1 MTNTQSK
8 QEETLESPPDYLP
21 CPPEPLL
28 PSNEEFDIPP
38 YKGDLNDLTERRNT
52 KLYNLWT
59 IWSDLRKNEE
69 LIKMLEVNKKDTK
82 ELKFLKGILTIVMD
96 RMGKVL
102 SDTNIVEE
110 LCCKS
115 ETAPPPTAST

>member
-1 MTNTQSK
+1 MTESSPK
-8 QEETLESPPDYLP
+8 QQTLEAPPDYLP

-28 PSNEEFDIPP
+28 PENKEFDIPP

-69 LIKMLEVNKKDTK
+69 LINMLAVNKKDSK
-82 ELKFLKGILTIVMD
+82 DMQFLKGILTIVMD

-110 LCCKS
+110 LCCKG
-115 ETAPPPTAST
+115 ETSPPPTAST

>member
-8 QEETLESPPDYLP
+8 ENETLQAPPDFLP

-28 PSNEEFDIPP
+28 PPDEKFDVPP

-69 LIKMLEVNKKDTK
+69 LIKLLAVETKDTK
-82 ELKFLKGILTIVMD
+82 ELQFLKGMLTIVMD

-110 LCCKS
+110 LCCKG
-115 ETAPPPTAST
+115 ETSPTPTAST

>member
-1 MTNTQSK
+1 MTEPMQT
-8 QEETLESPPDYLP
+8 PPDYLP

-28 PSNEEFDIPP
+28 PADDKFDIPS
-38 YKGDLNDLTERRNT
+38 YKGDLKNLTERRNT

-69 LIKMLEVNKKDTK
+69 LIKLLATDKKDTK

-110 LCCKS
+110 LCSKS
-115 ETAPPPTAST
+115 A